1 MNAPYRV
8 DIHHHPSPPSYLA
21 ARVARDREYPW
32 QRNWTEARTLEDMD
46 RGNVATAVLSLPHS
60 VQIWPSGRNETNAL
74 ARDWNEF
81 MAKMASDHPG
91 RFGVFAVLPI
101 LDIDA
106 SLREI
111 EYAFDTLKVDGIGL
125 MTNIGDRWLGDAHYA
140 PVFEELN
147 RRGSIVY
154 THPVAPT
161 CCRDLI
167 PELNDSLVEYNTD
180 TTRAIAKMLFSGSAG
195 RYPRLRFIFSH
206 GGGTFPYLVGRFLR
220 AYETAKD
227 DIKAS
232 MPGGLLTALNRFY
245 FDTANSAQ
253 PYTMATLTKV
263 VSFSQILFGT
273 DFPYSTAENIARGL
287 ATCSFTEEQLRAI
300 DYENAHR
307 LLPRLKTARATVTAG

>member
-1 MNAPYRV
+1 MTALFRV

-21 ARVARDREYPW
+21 ARVARDREYHW
-32 QRNWTEARTLEDMD
+32 QRDWTEARTLEDMD
-46 RGNVATAVLSLPHS
+46 RGDVQTAMLSLPHS

-111 EYAFDTLKVDGIGL
+111 EYAFDTLKVDGVGL
-125 MTNIGDRWLGDAHYA
+125 MTNIGDRWLGDTHYA

-147 RRGSIVY
+147 RRGAIVY

-180 TTRAIAKMLFSGSAG
+180 TTRAIAKVLFTGSAG

-220 AYETAKD
+220 AYDTAKD

-232 MPGGLLTALNRFY
+232 MPGGLLAALNRFY

-263 VSFSQILFGT
+263 VQFSQILFGT
-273 DFPYSTAENIARGL
+273 DFPYSTAVNIARGL
-287 ATCSFTEEQLRAI
+287 ATCGFTEEQLRAI

-307 LLPRLKTARATVTAG
+307 LLPRLKTARAAAE